1 MSNEEFIMMVL
12 PYIEHKECSKLQNYR
27 HHNTTRLNH
36 VYNVAV
42 YSFYIG
48 KLLDYFTDI
57 DFESLIKCSMLHD
70 FYFIEQHDKS
80 VKKCFSSHPQ
90 IAAINASKH
99 FYLTDTESNMI
110 QSHMFPAGKETP
122 NTKEAWIIILSDKIS
137 ACAEKLFRV
146 NYVMPVDNNR
156 ITVLLKPATVVR
168 IRKKREKTMAS

>member
-1 MSNEEFIMMVL
+1 
-12 PYIEHKECSKLQNYR
+12 
-27 HHNTTRLNH
+27 
-36 VYNVAV
+36 
-42 YSFYIG
+42 
-48 KLLDYFTDI
+48 
-57 DFESLIKCSMLHD
+57 
-70 FYFIEQHDKS
+70 
-80 VKKCFSSHPQ
+80 
-90 IAAINASKH
+90 
-99 FYLTDTESNMI
+99 MI